1 MTNEELIKRAAA
13 VVPSE
18 RQLRWQEMEFYAFA
32 HFGMNTFSGQDG
44 REWGVG
50 SEDPRLFNPTDFDAD
65 QWVAAV
71 QSAGMTGLLLT
82 AKHHDGFC
90 LWPSAYTEHCVKN
103 SPWRGGK
110 GDVVREVSD
119 ACRRGGIKFGIYL
132 SPWDRH
138 ESTYGSGEAY
148 DDYYCN
154 QLRELLT
161 NYGELFCVWFDGACG
176 EGPNGKKQEYDWAR
190 YHALIR
196 ELQPEAVISICGPD
210 VRWCGNE
217 AGKCRAS
224 EWSVVP
230 STLLDVERI
239 AENSQHEDDGKFSRK
254 YEATDEDLGSRAAI
268 ASAKKL
274 VWFPAEVDTSIRPG
288 WFYHK
293 KEDRKVRPLK
303 KLMKI
308 YYSSVGANATLLLN
322 IPPDQR
328 GRFADRDV
336 KRLQEI
342 GNELRSAFREN
353 LAVDAKAMASS
364 EANVA
369 HAAHKALS
377 ADKNEYWRAAD
388 GVEQAEIIVDLGK
401 PVTFSKVV
409 LGEYLPCGQHIEHFT
424 VFYEKKGR
432 WKKVYTATVVG
443 HKRICLLKKTA
454 AQRIKI
460 TIDECRTFPTL
471 RKLEVY

>member
-1 MTNEELIKRAAA
+1 MPQSSLELYTSI
-13 VVPSE
+13 VPSP
-18 RQLRWQEMEFYAFA
+18 RQTAFQEGGFHVFFHY
-32 HFGMNTFSGQDG
+32 GINTFTNK
-44 REWGVG
+44 EWGDG
-50 SEDPRLFNPTDFDAD
+50 KAPAQLFNPTRQSTD
-65 QWVAAV
+65 QWMEAV
-71 QSAGMTGLLLT
+71 SASGAKGVILT

-90 LWPSAYTEHCVKN
+90 LWPSEFTDHCVKN

-119 ACRRGGIKFGIYL
+119 ACRRGGIKFGVYL

-138 ESTYGSGEAY
+138 EKAYGTGKAY

-176 EGPNGKKQEYDWAR
+176 EGPNGKKQVYDWER
-190 YHALIR
+190 YYALIR
-196 ELQPEAVISICGPD
+196 ELQPEAVISVCGPD

-217 AGKCRAS
+217 AGKCRES

-230 STLLDVERI
+230 STLMDVERI
-239 AENSQHEDDGKFSRK
+239 AADSQQEDDSNFAKKDS
-254 YEATDEDLGSRAAI
+254 TDSDLGSREAI
-268 ASAKKL
+268 AGAKKL
-274 VWFPAEVDTSIRPG
+274 IWFPAEVDTSIRPG

-293 KEDRKVRPLK
+293 NQDRKVRSLK
-303 KLMKI
+303 KLLKI
-308 YYSSVGANATLLLN
+308 YYNSVGANATLLLN

-328 GRFADRDV
+328 GRFADPDV
-336 KRLQEI
+336 KRLREI
-342 GNELRSAFREN
+342 GDALRSAFREN
-353 LAVDAKAMASS
+353 LAANAKASASS
-364 EANVA
+364 EADEA
-369 HAAHKALS
+369 HAAQKALS
-377 ADKNEYWRAAD
+377 TDKDEYWRAVDDA
-388 GVEQAEIIVDLGK
+388 EQAEMIVDLGR

-409 LGEYLPCGQHIEHFT
+409 LGEYLPCGQHIERFT
-424 VFYEKKGR
+424 VSIEKHGK
-432 WKKVYTATVVG
+432 WKKVYAATVVG
-443 HKRICLLKKTA
+443 HKRICLLKKTT

>member
-1 MTNEELIKRAAA
+1 MPQSSLELYTSI
-13 VVPSE
+13 VPSP
-18 RQLRWQEMEFYAFA
+18 RQTAFQEGGFHVFFHY
-32 HFGMNTFSGQDG
+32 GINTFTNK
-44 REWGVG
+44 EWGDG
-50 SEDPRLFNPTDFDAD
+50 KAPAQLFNPTRQSTD
-65 QWVAAV
+65 QWMEAV
-71 QSAGMTGLLLT
+71 SASGAKGVILT

-90 LWPSAYTEHCVKN
+90 LWPSEFTDHCVKN

-119 ACRRGGIKFGIYL
+119 ACRRGGIKFGVYL

-138 ESTYGSGEAY
+138 EKAYGTGKAY

-176 EGPNGKKQEYDWAR
+176 EGPNGKKQVYDWER
-190 YHALIR
+190 YYALIR
-196 ELQPEAVISICGPD
+196 ELQPEAVISVCGPD

-217 AGKCRAS
+217 AGKCRES

-230 STLLDVERI
+230 STLMDVERI
-239 AENSQHEDDGKFSRK
+239 AADSQQEDDSNFAKKDS
-254 YEATDEDLGSRAAI
+254 TDSDLGSREAI
-268 ASAKKL
+268 AGAKKL
-274 VWFPAEVDTSIRPG
+274 IWFPAEVDTSIRPG

-293 KEDRKVRPLK
+293 NQDRKVRSLK
-303 KLMKI
+303 KLLKI
-308 YYSSVGANATLLLN
+308 YYNSVGANATLLLN

-328 GRFADRDV
+328 GRFADPDV
-336 KRLQEI
+336 KRLREI
-342 GNELRSAFREN
+342 GDALHSAFREN
-353 LAVDAKAMASS
+353 LAANAKASASS
-364 EANVA
+364 EADEA
-369 HAAHKALS
+369 HAAQKALS
-377 ADKNEYWRAAD
+377 TDKDEYWRAVDDA
-388 GVEQAEIIVDLGK
+388 EQAEMIVDLGR

-409 LGEYLPCGQHIEHFT
+409 LGEYLPCGQHIERFT
-424 VFYEKKGR
+424 VSIEKHGK
-432 WKKVYTATVVG
+432 WKKVYAATVVG
-443 HKRICLLKKTA
+443 HKRICLLKKTT

>member
-1 MTNEELIKRAAA
+1 MANEELIQRAAA

-18 RQLRWQEMEFYAFA
+18 RQLKWQEMEFYAFA
-32 HFGMNTFSGQDG
+32 HFGINTFSGKNG
-44 REWGVG
+44 HEWGVG
-50 SEDPRLFNPTDFDAD
+50 SESPEMFNPTDFDAD

-71 QSAGMTGLLLT
+71 KSAGMTGLLLT

-90 LWPSAYTEHCVKN
+90 LWPSEYTDHCVKN

-119 ACRRGGIKFGIYL
+119 ACRRGGIKFGVYL

-138 ESTYGSGEAY
+138 DSTYGTGKAY

-161 NYGELFCVWFDGACG
+161 NYGEIFCVWFDGACG

-190 YHALIR
+190 YYALIR
-196 ELQPEAVISICGPD
+196 ELQPEAVISVCGPD

-217 AGKCRAS
+217 AGKCRKS

-230 STLLDVERI
+230 STLMDVERI
-239 AENSQHEDDGKFSRK
+239 AADSQQEDDKNFAKK
-254 YEATDEDLGSRAAI
+254 YNSTDEDLGSREAI
-268 ASAKKL
+268 AGAKKL
-274 VWFPAEVDTSIRPG
+274 IWFPAEVDTSIRPG

-293 KEDRKVRPLK
+293 NQDRKVRSLK
-303 KLMKI
+303 KLLEI
-308 YYSSVGANATLLLN
+308 YYSSVGANASLLLN

-328 GRFADRDV
+328 GRFADPDV
-336 KRLQEI
+336 KRLQEM
-342 GNELRSAFREN
+342 GDALRSAFREN
-353 LAVDAKAMASS
+353 LAAHAKAAASS
-364 EANVA
+364 EADQA
-369 HAAHKALS
+369 HAAQKALT
-377 ADKNEYWRAAD
+377 ADQEEYWRAAD

-401 PVTFSKVV
+401 PKTFSKVV
-409 LGEYLPCGQHIEHFT
+409 LGEYLPCGQHIEQFT
-424 VFYEKKGR
+424 VSIEKHGK
-432 WKKVYTATVVG
+432 WKKAYAATVVG
-443 HKRICLLKKTA
+443 HKRICLLKKTT

>member
-1 MTNEELIKRAAA
+1 MPQSSLELYTSI
-13 VVPSE
+13 VPSP
-18 RQLRWQEMEFYAFA
+18 RQTAFQEDGFHVFFHY
-32 HFGMNTFSGQDG
+32 GINTFTNK
-44 REWGVG
+44 EWGDG
-50 SEDPRLFNPTDFDAD
+50 KAPAQLFNPTRQSTD
-65 QWVAAV
+65 QWMEAV
-71 QSAGMTGLLLT
+71 SASGAKGVILT

-90 LWPSAYTEHCVKN
+90 LWPSEFTDHCVKN

-119 ACRRGGIKFGIYL
+119 ACRRGGIKFGVYL

-138 ESTYGSGEAY
+138 EKAYGTGKAY

-176 EGPNGKKQEYDWAR
+176 EGPNGKKQVYDWER
-190 YHALIR
+190 YYALIR
-196 ELQPEAVISICGPD
+196 ELQPEAVISVCGPD

-217 AGKCRAS
+217 AGKCRES

-230 STLLDVERI
+230 STLMDVERI
-239 AENSQHEDDGKFSRK
+239 AADSQQEDDSNFAKKDS
-254 YEATDEDLGSRAAI
+254 TDSDLGSREAI
-268 ASAKKL
+268 AGAKKL
-274 VWFPAEVDTSIRPG
+274 IWFPAEVDTSIRPG

-293 KEDRKVRPLK
+293 NQDRKVRSLK
-303 KLMKI
+303 KLLKI
-308 YYSSVGANATLLLN
+308 YYNSVGANATLLLN

-328 GRFADRDV
+328 GRFADPDV
-336 KRLQEI
+336 KRLREI
-342 GNELRSAFREN
+342 GDALHSAFREN
-353 LAVDAKAMASS
+353 LAANAKASASS
-364 EANVA
+364 EADEA
-369 HAAHKALS
+369 HAAQKALS
-377 ADKNEYWRAAD
+377 TDKDEYWRAVDDA
-388 GVEQAEIIVDLGK
+388 EQAEMIVDLGR

-409 LGEYLPCGQHIEHFT
+409 LGEYLPCGQHIERFT
-424 VFYEKKGR
+424 VSIEKHGK
-432 WKKVYTATVVG
+432 WKKVYAATVVG
-443 HKRICLLKKTA
+443 HKRICLLKKTT